1 MKANNDNKMAI
12 RMAMALV
19 LGLAVGIGCLLLKE
33 NLIRNGNAH
42 IWAKINNI
50 LFQDISVERC
60 YKCFRYFL
68 YYRKVIY

>member
-42 IWAKINNI
+42 I
-50 LFQDISVERC
+50 
-60 YKCFRYFL
+60 
-68 YYRKVIY
+68 